1 MIMICFNYINS
12 YNKLNKEVSKMSGGK
27 TEIVSGK
34 TKIVNPVAEDYN
46 WRISVGNELKSA
58 DQWNEDWGF
67 LVHGGKIT
75 LKAKHQV

>member
-1 MIMICFNYINS
+1 
-12 YNKLNKEVSKMSGGK
+12 MSGGK

-34 TKIVNPVAEDYN
+34 TKVINPVAEDQN

-67 LVHGGKIT
+67 LVQGGKI
-75 LKAKHQV
+75 